1 MRDGLTR
8 RAFAALT
15 ASATAVPLA
24 GCQSS
29 GNGDDGESSGDGEA
43 PIEYSSDTS
52 VAFETPAD
60 ADTAANGVTVSM
72 TAENVTIE
80 ESGEVND
87 NAGHFHIMIDEGP
100 VEAGE
105 AIPNDET
112 HLYYGD
118 GSSRTVLDL
127 DSGTHELT
135 LQVGDGRHRAPA
147 YRHRRDDRRGGRC
160 PSPPRRTAPRSR
172 VRWPPSSRQPI
183 R

>member
-60 ADTAANGVTVSM
+60 GDTAANGVTVSM
-72 TAENVTIE
+72 TAENVTI
-80 ESGEVND
+80 
-87 NAGHFHIMIDEGP
+87 
-100 VEAGE
+100 
-105 AIPNDET
+105 
-112 HLYYGD
+112 
-118 GSSRTVLDL
+118 
-127 DSGTHELT
+127 
-135 LQVGDGRHRAPA
+135 
-147 YRHRRDDRRGGRC
+147 
-160 PSPPRRTAPRSR
+160 
-172 VRWPPSSRQPI
+172 
-183 R
+183 